1 MPRTKDTRNSRRWP
15 KTDPAPDRHAPAA
28 LRPPRAPAPSSAPA
42 PPPSRVLHQVR
53 DPGRASITE
62 NLRYRRPRDHAVSGD
77 HDPRLRNR
85 AIMAMASEGE
95 TWRYFAENHG
105 QLPNPPI
112 HGQLLNP
119 PT

>member
-1 MPRTKDTRNSRRWP
+1 MGNRNPAQERARAKVKAAIAAGTLTRP
-15 KTDPAPDRHAPAA
+15 
-28 LRPPRAPAPSSAPA
+28 
-42 PPPSRVLHQVR
+42 VLHQVR

-77 HDPRLRNR
+77 HDARLRNR
-85 AIMAMASEGE
+85 AVMAMASEGE
-95 TWRYFAENHG
+95 TWRYFVENRG

-112 HGQLLNP
+112 RGQLPNP